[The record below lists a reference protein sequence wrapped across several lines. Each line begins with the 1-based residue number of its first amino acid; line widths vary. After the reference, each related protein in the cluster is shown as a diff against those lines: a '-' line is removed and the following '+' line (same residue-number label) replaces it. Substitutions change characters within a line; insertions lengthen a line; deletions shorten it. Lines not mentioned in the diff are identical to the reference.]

1 MVFDALKLVKPLL
14 EGDEAAAWGVI
25 QTYVQGGANLAY
37 IYDVLLCKAMRHIGE
52 LWEANLISVADEHLA
67 SSVCDAL
74 LKRCQPS
81 RVVPPTQ
88 GKAMLFCIEG
98 EQHDLGIK
106 MVASCFE
113 ECGFETRLYGKDLPL
128 EYALLAAL
136 RWHPDIIGMSVS
148 IVYHLPKLKTY
159 VQELGSLAHHPTL
172 LIGGRLTQMYDLR
185 PYVGDSALI
194 INDILHLQEW
204 LALRAQSKAHAQ

>member
-14 EGDEAAAWGVI
+14 EGDEAAAWEVI
-25 QTYVQGGANLAY
+25 QTYVQGGANSAY

-74 LKRCQPS
+74 LKRCEATRTVQ
-81 RVVPPTQ
+81 PTQ

-106 MVASCFE
+106 MVASCFAE
-113 ECGFETRLYGKDLPL
+113 FGFETRLYGKDLPL

-172 LIGGRLTQMYDLR
+172 LIGGRLAQVYDLH
-185 PYVGDSALI
+185 PYVGDHALI
-194 INDILHLQEW
+194 IHDILQLQEW
-204 LALRAQSKAHAQ
+204 LALRQKSKARAQ